1 MNEFFDLI
9 TKIEKDHL
17 LKVKCN
23 YSWRK
28 GWRVRVYQEGVNMPV
43 IHVMG
48 VDKDK
53 VFDRT
58 IKELLER
65 YF

>member
-1 MNEFFDLI
+1 MNKFFDLI
-9 TKIEKDHL
+9 TAIEKDNL
-17 LKVKCN
+17 IKVKCN

-28 GWRVRVYQEGVNMPV
+28 GWRVRVYQEGVNIPV

-48 VDKDK
+48 DNKDK
-53 VFDRT
+53 VFDRAS
-58 IKELLER
+58 KELLER

>member
-1 MNEFFDLI
+1 MNKLFDLI
-9 TKIEKDHL
+9 TAIEKDNL
-17 LKVKCN
+17 IKVKCN
-23 YSWRK
+23 YSWRE
-28 GWRVRVYQEGVNMPV
+28 GWSVRVYQEGVNMPV

-48 VDKDK
+48 DDKDK
-53 VFDRT
+53 VFDRA